1 MKVTTIRKRPIA
13 GRYLCKNCQLVTRL
27 RRCFVRTAL
36 RFEGLA
42 QGIQLVFNLASLFSD
57 LVERRRIVRRGT
69 RLIAELIVQAQIV
82 ARSASYLRH
91 DLFAGVKENG
101 VGGEML
107 GRWWFAVDGGCTM
120 TEILSGERIVEFK
133 RDS

>member
-1 MKVTTIRKRPIA
+1 M
-13 GRYLCKNCQLVTRL
+13 
-27 RRCFVRTAL
+27 RTAL